1 MTARLKDVALKAGVS
16 IKTVSNVVNGS
27 PHVTEEM
34 RERVQAV
41 LEELNYQP
49 NLPARYLRNGRV
61 GIIALAIPDL
71 SNSYFADIGNAIV
84 TAAAARG
91 YTVLLDHTTG
101 NHENEL
107 RVLNGLRPHVI
118 DGVILS
124 SVLLTPEDLQ
134 TRKVKVPL
142 VLLGESLLEVPYDH
156 VVVENVEAAHAA
168 MRHLLSLGKKRIAA
182 IGTQDYTSSTT
193 AYLRLCGY
201 TEALAEAGL
210 PYDPQLAVPVTAY
223 HRTDGAEAMRQ
234 LLALESPPDAVFC
247 FNDLLALGAIR
258 ALHEAGLR
266 IPEDVAVV
274 GFDDIEEASFSTPSL
289 TTIAPDKEKLG
300 ELAVSFLLERIKGT
314 RNGPG
319 ERIDVP
325 FRLVVRES
333 TMGAGRG

>member
-1 MTARLKDVALKAGVS
+1 
-16 IKTVSNVVNGS
+16 
-27 PHVTEEM
+27 
-34 RERVQAV
+34 
-41 LEELNYQP
+41 
-49 NLPARYLRNGRV
+49 
-61 GIIALAIPDL
+61 
-71 SNSYFADIGNAIV
+71 
-84 TAAAARG
+84 
-91 YTVLLDHTTG
+91 
-101 NHENEL
+101 
-107 RVLNGLRPHVI
+107 
-118 DGVILS
+118 
-124 SVLLTPEDLQ
+124 
-134 TRKVKVPL
+134 
-142 VLLGESLLEVPYDH
+142 
-156 VVVENVEAAHAA
+156 
-168 MRHLLSLGKKRIAA
+168 
-182 IGTQDYTSSTT
+182 
-193 AYLRLCGY
+193 
-201 TEALAEAGL
+201 
-210 PYDPQLAVPVTAY
+210 
-223 HRTDGAEAMRQ
+223 MRQ